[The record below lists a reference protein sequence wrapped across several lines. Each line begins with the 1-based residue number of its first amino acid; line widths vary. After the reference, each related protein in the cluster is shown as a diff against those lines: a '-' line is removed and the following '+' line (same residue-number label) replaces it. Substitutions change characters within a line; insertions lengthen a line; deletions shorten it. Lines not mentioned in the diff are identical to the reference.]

1 MSANKDEMATFDSL
15 RQQAA
20 RTASADELRR
30 HAAPLLANDPTLS
43 NAELLKRIKGDMRE
57 SVTVEHIGG
66 VSLHGTTLKPLPRVS
81 LGRIVRTNGPW
92 SNGHVEQCAL
102 VTHVYGD
109 GLAPGTPVNLHV
121 FIDMDQSIPVTEVP
135 WYPTREA
142 AMQSIAAHEN
152 VSSHLPDVCWFPE
165 RD

>member
-1 MSANKDEMATFDSL
+1 MSDHNKDQMATFDSL
-15 RQQAA
+15 RPQAA
-20 RTASADELRR
+20 AR
-30 HAAPLLANDPTLS
+30 LANDPTLS
-43 NAELLKRIKGDMRE
+43 NEELLKRIKGDIRE
-57 SVTVEHIGG
+57 SVTVTVKDGG
-66 VSLHGTTLKPLPRVS
+66 RTPPAIAGAPHNVTRTVQRIERVS
-81 LGRIVRTNGPW
+81 MGRIVRTNGPW

-152 VSSHLPDVCWFPE
+152 VSSHCPDVCWFPE